1 MADINHPAAPGHGIP
16 TEGDGVSY
24 SGIVWFVVIL
34 TVTTLVC
41 QILMWVLLRAMQ
53 AQAPDPA
60 MAAAPLAAPVTERP
74 GEGGRVY
81 PEIVAIG
88 KADGPAPKLLVR
100 EPQNLEVLRAHE
112 REVLTTYGWVDQNAG
127 TMRMPIDK
135 AKDLLI
141 QRGLPVAGQLPQKD
155 AQAQKDVK
163 KVKDVK

>member
-1 MADINHPAAPGHGIP
+1 MADTKQPEQAF

-34 TVTTLVC
+34 SVTTLVC
-41 QILMWVLLRAMQ
+41 QILMWVFLRAMQ
-53 AQAPDPA
+53 AQGPDPA
-60 MAAAPLAAPVTERP
+60 MAAAPMAAPAAARP

-88 KADGPAPKLLVR
+88 GADGPGPKLLVQ
-100 EPQNLEVLRAHE
+100 EPQNLETLRAHE

-127 TMRMPIDK
+127 TIRIPIDK

-141 QRGLPVAGQLPQKD
+141 QKGLPVHQQGTTGAAPPADAG
-155 AQAQKDVK
+155 KDVK